1 MPLLP
6 YDYLHLVNCPK
17 VVTISDILC
26 MFNDCFNLKIGWM
39 MSMYTPLD
47 VHTLGFDM
55 AYPAEL
61 QGLCDVALTLTRSTE
76 MLWRLSTSKLWISF
90 ADANVWRPT
99 FRKFNQ
105 PVGILSWI
113 ECAGGNVIKAVV
125 TKEICANNF
134 KYRVHPIIGRNQN
147 RPCLPSFSQTRQRW
161 GTEYVFLATIVACMP
176 KLNTIFQNN
185 FILHHRPLASC
196 LNFVIWAKLPPIP
209 SWMST
214 HWVTQVVEKNW
225 LERRILSLI
234 LRGEY
239 LLSSSPPHP
248 PKQKYSNKMGLEM
261 GKRGKIG
268 IGIPP

>member
-1 MPLLP
+1 MTSESRWRHSIILASI
-6 YDYLHLVNCPK
+6 
-17 VVTISDILC
+17 ISIS
-26 MFNDCFNLKIGWM
+26 G
-39 MSMYTPLD
+39 Y
-47 VHTLGFDM
+47 
-55 AYPAEL
+55 
-61 QGLCDVALTLTRSTE
+61 VA
-76 MLWRLSTSKLWISF
+76 WRQYCWIIS
-90 ADANVWRPT
+90 
-99 FRKFNQ
+99 
-105 PVGILSWI
+105 L
-113 ECAGGNVIKAVV
+113 AVV

-248 PKQKYSNKMGLEM
+248 PKPKYIYSNKMGLEM
-261 GKRGKIG
+261 GKRNYHKSEAFKVDHLQLDPLVSFTFEEFPFPHFLPLL
-268 IGIPP
+268 PPSCLCSIKKWFIMGGWVKRWNIFGTK